1 MYYNV
6 EEIINKKKRN
16 RKIFFIIFITI
27 IVIVLAIFAGI
38 NFAKH
43 LKNNENDIQSNNETK
58 NIQKADLV
66 EEEKNGFNKEQ
77 IKAIDKIYN
86 SNIKQVFLT
95 FDDGPS
101 YEVTTEIL
109 NILQE
114 EDVKATF
121 FVLGTMVK
129 SNPEVLRREYKE
141 GHYIANHGYSHIYS
155 KVYKNKHS
163 VIEEYKKC
171 EKEIK
176 KALNDENYNSNLFR
190 FPGGSV
196 GGPYDDIKKQAV
208 KEFEKQNI
216 AYLDWNALTFDS
228 DGADTK
234 EEIMNNLKDTVEGK
248 DSVVVLM
255 HDAPNKDITAET
267 LKNVIKYLK
276 NEGYSFKNIYD
287 II

>member
-1 MYYNV
+1 MYYNI

-16 RKIFFIIFITI
+16 RQIFFIIFIAI
-27 IVIVLAIFAGI
+27 MVIVLAIFAGI

-43 LKNNENDIQSNNETK
+43 LKNNANDTQSNNETK
-58 NIQKADLV
+58 NIQKTEVV
-66 EEEKNGFNKEQ
+66 EEEKNGFSKEQ

-109 NILQE
+109 NILKE

-155 KVYKNKHS
+155 KVYKNKYS

-196 GGPYDDIKKQAV
+196 GGPYDDIKKQAI

-248 DSVVVLM
+248 DSVVILM